1 MGQIIFT
8 LHFPSR
14 SKIYVSG
21 IDEKSMEGIRSGH
34 DWGLKLQPEESQH
47 VESGSLIRIV
57 QLWLFQKLRITKEFG
72 RKREIFCSSWPIV
85 SSDKNALKT
94 LSWQKLKCITQG
106 RRSCNSLECNHR
118 VLLFPWR
125 NRWHAALWRA
135 WTPGVLATLT
145 PFIFVA
151 KMQGQWKGLV
161 QCAWCGKLKQTEFV
175 NLCRYHKMQQ
185 R

>member
-57 QLWLFQKLRITKEFG
+57 QLRPFQKPLKITKEFG

-85 SSDKNALKT
+85 SSDKNAQKT
-94 LSWQKLKCITQG
+94 LS
-106 RRSCNSLECNHR
+106 
-118 VLLFPWR
+118 
-125 NRWHAALWRA
+125 
-135 WTPGVLATLT
+135 
-145 PFIFVA
+145 
-151 KMQGQWKGLV
+151 
-161 QCAWCGKLKQTEFV
+161 
-175 NLCRYHKMQQ
+175 
-185 R
+185 